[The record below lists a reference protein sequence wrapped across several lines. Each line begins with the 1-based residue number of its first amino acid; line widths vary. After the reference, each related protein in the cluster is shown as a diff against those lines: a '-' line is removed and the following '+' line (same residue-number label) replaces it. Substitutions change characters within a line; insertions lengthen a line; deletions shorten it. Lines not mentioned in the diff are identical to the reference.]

1 MILQNDWENLKV
13 LQRNRLKPR
22 SYFFSYKNKST
33 ALSYE
38 RGDSQG
44 FLLLNGN
51 WKFHYANAPIES
63 PSEFYKEDYCTD
75 DWSEI
80 PVPSH
85 WQLNGYGKPH
95 YTNVKYPFPVEP
107 PYIPTENPTGAY
119 KRTFYLTKGALSEQL
134 HLIFEG
140 VDSSFHVWVNGQ
152 EVGYSQGSR
161 LPSEFDITNVVK
173 EGENSIAVRV
183 YQWAESSYIEDQ
195 DMWWLSGIFRYVY
208 IVGKPTT
215 HIQDVFVKGALE
227 NQFQDGRLDFE
238 LAVSGEFQG
247 FQVAVE
253 ILDKGTVLARQ
264 QLKIESQLV
273 TGSLEVECVKQWN
286 AETPA
291 LYDVAVTLLGPSGDV
306 VEVIPQRC
314 GFRNVEIKGGQLLVN
329 GVAVMFKGV
338 NRHDAH
344 PDFGRAVP
352 VSSMIEDLTLMK
364 QHNINAIRTAHYPND
379 PRFYELCDQFGF
391 YVIDETDL
399 ECHGLVYIGQPHL
412 ISDDPAWQAAYIDR
426 MERLVERDKN
436 HPSVIMWS
444 LGNESGFGQNH
455 VAMYE
460 WAKRRDPSRLVHYEG
475 ETREIMNEFGH
486 VPERDPIAT
495 DVHTTMYTPIEK
507 MKVIGGLTNLKKPHI
522 LCEYAHAMGNGPGG
536 LKEYWETFYAYD
548 RLQGGFVWEW
558 VDHGLRQHT
567 PEGEEYFAYGGDFGE
582 KPHDGNFV
590 IDGLARPDRQP
601 SPALAELKKVIEP
614 VVVSDFNFEEK
625 TIQVQNRYDFTDLAK
640 LQCQWLI
647 EADGTIIESGIVD
660 VPEIAANMKNVIEL
674 PIRVPSVVLNNTD
687 FWLNLVWTTKETT
700 LWAASG
706 HTVAWSQHE
715 LPISNYV
722 DVEAPQTGRLTV
734 AEEASKI
741 YVSGSQ
747 FQLVFNKQN
756 GRIEKY
762 FYDGQLMLHK
772 GPRLNFWRA
781 PIDNDL
787 LGLGEFSA
795 KPVAKDWKEFG
806 VDAIQHRLKQTKVT
820 IQEDRQVVIIEC
832 ETKAAPPVIAWGF
845 DVTYVYTIQA
855 NGSILIEI
863 NGVKVGQ
870 GPASLPRIGVEM
882 TVNNGYDGIEWYGLG
897 PNEAYVDSKQGA
909 RMGVWSSTVD
919 GLQTP
924 YIFPQENGN
933 RHQNK
938 WVSFS
943 QENGKSMLVT
953 SHSFDFSASYYT
965 VEQLETAKH
974 TYDLFKQPYITV
986 HIDKQQYGLGSASCG
1001 EDVQKQYR
1009 LENEDF
1015 QFAFTLLPYDKN
1027 AHSPIGLSKKYRKY
1041 YADKI
1046 VTKESGLSPLVT
1058 TM

>member
-1 MILQNDWENLKV
+1 MILQKDWESLEV

-22 SYFFSYKNKST
+22 SYFFSYKNINT
-33 ALSYE
+33 ALTYE
-38 RGDSQG
+38 RGDSHG

-75 DWSEI
+75 DWPDL

-85 WQLNGYGKPH
+85 WQLNGYGRPH
-95 YTNVKYPFPVEP
+95 YTNVQYPFPVEP

-119 KRTFYLTKGALSEQL
+119 KRTFYLTKEALSQQL

-140 VDSSFHVWVNGQ
+140 VDSSFHVWVNGI

-195 DMWWLSGIFRYVY
+195 DMWWLSGIFRDVY

-215 HIQDVFVKGALE
+215 HIQDVFVNGSLE

-238 LAVSGEFQG
+238 LAVLGEYEGYQA
-247 FQVAVE
+247 VVE
-253 ILDKGTVLARQ
+253 ILDNGTVLSRQ

-273 TGSLEVECVKQWN
+273 TGSLEVERVNQWN
-286 AETPA
+286 TETPA
-291 LYDVAVTLLGPSGDV
+291 LYDVVVTLLDTSGDV

-329 GVAVMFKGV
+329 GVAIMFKGV

-412 ISDDPAWQAAYIDR
+412 ISDDPAWQAAYVDR

-475 ETREIMNEFGH
+475 ETREIMNEFNH

-507 MKVIGGLTNLKKPHI
+507 MKVLGGLTTLKKPHI

-590 IDGLARPDRQP
+590 IDGLVRPDRQP

-614 VVVSDFNFEEK
+614 VVVSHFNFEEK
-625 TIQVQNRYDFTDLAK
+625 TIQVQNRYDFSDLTK
-640 LQCQWLI
+640 LQCQWFI
-647 EADGTIIESGIVD
+647 EAEGTIIENGVVD
-660 VPEIAANMKNVIEL
+660 VPAIAANTKKVIEL
-674 PIRVPSVVLNNTD
+674 PIRVPSVVLDNTD
-687 FWLNLVWTTKETT
+687 YWLNLVWTTKESNR
-700 LWAASG
+700 WAASG

-715 LPISNYV
+715 LPISKYAA
-722 DVEAPQTGRLTV
+722 VEPQQTGQLTV

-756 GRIEKY
+756 GRIEEY
-762 FYDGQLMLHK
+762 FYDGQLMLHN
-772 GPRLNFWRA
+772 GPRLNLWRA

-795 KPVAKDWKEFG
+795 KPVAKEWKELG
-806 VDAIQHRLKQTKVT
+806 VDAIQHRMKQTKVT
-820 IQEDRQVVIIEC
+820 IQEDRQAVVIEC
-832 ETKAAPPVIAWGF
+832 ETKAAAPVIAWGF

-855 NGSILIEI
+855 NGSILVEL

-882 TVNNGYDGIEWYGLG
+882 TVNNSYDGVEWYGLG
-897 PNEAYVDSKQGA
+897 PNEAYVDSKQAA

-943 QENGKSMLVT
+943 QENGKSLLVT
-953 SHSFDFSASYYT
+953 GHSFDFSASYYT
-965 VEQLETAKH
+965 VEQLEIAKH
-974 TYDLFKQPYITV
+974 TYDLFKQRYITV

-1001 EDVQKQYR
+1001 EDVQEQYR

-1027 AHSPIGLSKKYRKY
+1027 AHSPRGLSKKYRKY
-1041 YADKI
+1041 FEDKF
-1046 VTKESGLSPLVT
+1046 VTKEAVLVP
-1058 TM
+1058 